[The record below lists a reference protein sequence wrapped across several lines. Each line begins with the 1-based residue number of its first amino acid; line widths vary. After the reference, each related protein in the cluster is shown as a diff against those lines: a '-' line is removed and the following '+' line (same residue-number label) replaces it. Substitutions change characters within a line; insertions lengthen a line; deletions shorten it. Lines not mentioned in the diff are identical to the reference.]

1 MQELKAK
8 VPLSEQ
14 DLDCPHLAEAKGVSQ
29 DQVPPRLVAIGVFPF
44 ISVEAI
50 LLPLMVSLRTGL
62 SS

>member
-8 VPLSEQ
+8 VLLSEQ

-29 DQVPPRLVAIGVFPF
+29 DQVPPRMVATGIFPF

-50 LLPLMVSLRTGL
+50 LSPLMVSLRTGL